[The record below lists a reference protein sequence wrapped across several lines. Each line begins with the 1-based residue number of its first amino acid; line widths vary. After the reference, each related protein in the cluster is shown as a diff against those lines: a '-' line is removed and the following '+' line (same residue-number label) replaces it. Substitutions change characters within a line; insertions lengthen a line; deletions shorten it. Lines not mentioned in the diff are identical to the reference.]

1 VCQLPMTLVLQSLH
15 IFSTLFAT
23 IDESGICKR
32 KRIIKHVDKM
42 IKLPLHPSKVLHA
55 HGPTQCPPKK
65 GNRYTLLH
73 LACKM

>member
-1 VCQLPMTLVLQSLH
+1 MCQLPMTLVLESLH
-15 IFSTLFAT
+15 IVSTLFAT

-32 KRIIKHVDKM
+32 KRIINHLNKM
-42 IKLPLHPSKVLHA
+42 IKLTLPPSKVLHA

-65 GNRYTLLH
+65 GNQYTLLH